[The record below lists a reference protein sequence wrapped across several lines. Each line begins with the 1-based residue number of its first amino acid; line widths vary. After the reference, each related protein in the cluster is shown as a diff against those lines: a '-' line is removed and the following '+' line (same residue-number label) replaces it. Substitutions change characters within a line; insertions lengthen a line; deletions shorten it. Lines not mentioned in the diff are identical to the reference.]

1 VPVGFLIANAQER
14 IDLGGANVIILD
26 LAILRIAY
34 GSAKDVIGWAAYRH
48 GVGHPVQKQ
57 KRFVQSIVGEIRRR
71 PVM

>member
-1 VPVGFLIANAQER
+1 
-14 IDLGGANVIILD
+14 VIILD